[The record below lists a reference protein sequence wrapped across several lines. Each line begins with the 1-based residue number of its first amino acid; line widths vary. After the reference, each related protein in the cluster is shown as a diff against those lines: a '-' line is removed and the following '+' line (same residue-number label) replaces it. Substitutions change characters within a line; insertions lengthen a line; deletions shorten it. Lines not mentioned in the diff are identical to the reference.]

1 MKTST
6 KMMIAAAAVTCAAA
20 AMAKYFCDYALGNG
34 KNSFNVKCGFR
45 KTDGKLSDE
54 QQALADSMEERGRNF
69 REWFSAN
76 AEDVNLLT
84 NDGVKVH
91 ALLMKANTPTHRY
104 AVLCHGYKD
113 CAEEMGY
120 QAYNFRKLGYNVLA
134 VDGRASGSTQ
144 GKYIGMGWL
153 ERRDICGYVNF
164 ITSRDAQAQILL
176 YGVSMGAAEVMMAAG
191 EKLPANVKVIVEDCG
206 YTSVWDE
213 FKLQLTDIFHIPS
226 FPVLNIVSLYCKLV
240 HGFSFREAS
249 AVKALRKCNIPILM
263 IHGTEDQ
270 FVPFSMLDELYNAAS
285 GDKEKLAIKGAGH
298 IQSSAVAP
306 ELYWGKIRE
315 FADKYIQ

>member
-1 MKTST
+1 MKTFT
-6 KMMIAAAAVTCAAA
+6 KIIIAAAALTAAA
-20 AMAKYFCDYALGNG
+20 AAVSKHFCDFALGSG
-34 KNSFNVKCGFR
+34 KNSFDVKCGFR
-45 KTDGKLSDE
+45 KGDGDLSE
-54 QQALADSMEERGRNF
+54 KQQDLAKAMDERGRNF
-69 REWFSAN
+69 REWFAAN

-91 ALLMKANTPTHRY
+91 ALLLKADEPSRKY

-153 ERRDICGYVNF
+153 ERKDICGYINF
-164 ITSRDAQAQILL
+164 ITARDAQAEILL
-176 YGVSMGAAEVMMAAG
+176 YGISMGAAEVMMAAG
-191 EKLPANVKVIVEDCG
+191 EHLPSNVKVIVEDCG

-213 FKLQLTDIFHIPS
+213 FKLQLTDIFHIPP

-240 HGFSFREAS
+240 HGFGFKEAS
-249 AVKALRKCNIPILM
+249 AVDALRRSNIPILM
-263 IHGTEDQ
+263 IHGTEDK
-270 FVPFSMLDELYNAAS
+270 FVPFSMLDELYEAAA
-285 GDKEKLAIKGAGH
+285 GDKEKLAVEGAGH

-306 ELYWGKIRE
+306 DLYWGKIRE
-315 FADKYIQ
+315 FADKYIR

>member
-1 MKTST
+1 MKTFT
-6 KMMIAAAAVTCAAA
+6 KMMIAAAAFTAAAA
-20 AMAKYFCDYALGNG
+20 AMAKYFCDYALGSG

-45 KTDGKLSDE
+45 KTDGGLSDE

-91 ALLMKANTPTHRY
+91 ALLLKADEPSRKY

-153 ERRDICGYVNF
+153 ERKDICGYVNF
-164 ITSRDAQAQILL
+164 ITARNAQAEILL
-176 YGVSMGAAEVMMAAG
+176 YGISMGAAEVMMAAG

-249 AVKALRKCNIPILM
+249 AVKALQKSNIPILM

-270 FVPFSMLDELYNAAS
+270 FVPFTMLDELYNAAA
-285 GDKEKLAIKGAGH
+285 GDKEKLAVEGAGH

-315 FADKYIQ
+315 FSEKYIR